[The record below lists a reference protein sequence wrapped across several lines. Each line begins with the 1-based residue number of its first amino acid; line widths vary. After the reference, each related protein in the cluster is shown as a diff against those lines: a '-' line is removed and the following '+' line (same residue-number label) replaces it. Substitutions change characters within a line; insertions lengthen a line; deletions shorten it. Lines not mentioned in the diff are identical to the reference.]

1 MVKRIYILRSCTKN
15 GPKKQ
20 KFKNPALPY
29 YSHTEYDYYKNLD
42 IVKRKMIA
50 DDETKL
56 VDISQ
61 SDVPLRFKIINSDI
75 DIKMK
80 AIAISKIES
89 LSNMNPDDGEYYKT
103 QSWIENLAKIPF
115 GKFKQLA
122 INSSSTKEATCAF
135 INEIKTR
142 MDSSVYGH
150 KDAKAQIV
158 RLLAQWIS
166 NPNSK
171 GLAIGIHGP
180 MGCGKTTL
188 IKDAI
193 CSVLGLPFG
202 FIPLGGAND
211 GCYIDG
217 HSSTYTGSKWGRIVD
232 ILMQTGCMN
241 PVLFFDELDK
251 VSNTE
256 KGEEIINLLI
266 HLTDATQND
275 KFKDKFFSEFDI
287 DLSRCL
293 VIFSYNDESSISPI
307 LRDRIVRIETSGYTL
322 TDKVVISKDHMIPIA
337 IKEHGMDNGNIVF
350 PEETI
355 KYMVDIIEDEKGVRN
370 LKRAIVDVVS
380 NINLT
385 RMLGT
390 VELPYTV
397 TNKDVNQYINAKKKK
412 DTVNMMYI

>member
-232 ILMQTGCMN
+232 ILMQTGCKN